1 MNNDCYVSRF
11 TTFVLSDIVTVA
23 MAFPAYIGL
32 LNVSGLITSMTS
44 LRESGRSKEWMG
56 RKWKERW
63 VERGGWGGGERER
76 ESVCESV
83 GVREGGEDEREFPSY
98 YRAAI
103 SIFTLSSPYRL
114 MQCSMKR

>member
-1 MNNDCYVSRF
+1 VGG
-11 TTFVLSDIVTVA
+11 V
-23 MAFPAYIGL
+23 
-32 LNVSGLITSMTS
+32 
-44 LRESGRSKEWMG
+44 RS
-56 RKWKERW
+56 
-63 VERGGWGGGERER
+63 GWGGNGRRDGLRGVDGEGER

-103 SIFTLSSPYRL
+103 SISTLSSPYRL